1 MNVLNK
7 YTPKQVETDPAIKKL
22 NLTRKQ
28 LIDHLLDQMNE
39 KEGKETMQYL
49 IDRQDAIDKL
59 TAICPKRE

>member
-39 KEGKETMQYL
+39 KEDKETMQYL

>member
-39 KEGKETMQYL
+39 SKGEA
-49 IDRQDAIDKL
+49 RQDAIDKL
-59 TAICPKRE
+59 TAICPKRN

>member
-39 KEGKETMQYL
+39 KEDKETMQYL

-59 TAICPKRE
+59 TAICPKRN

>member
-7 YTPKQVETDPAIKKL
+7 YTPQQVETDPAIKKL

-39 KEGKETMQYL
+39 SKGEA
-49 IDRQDAIDKL
+49 RQDAIDKL
-59 TAICPKRE
+59 TAICPKRN